1 MALGTILGIG
11 SAVAGAVGNI
21 AAADAQAAGQRAMVA
36 AQNKATEKSIN
47 NTNKYNK
54 KVYRKQKRFIEDQR
68 NYNFDTA
75 MINWQYNKDIQDY
88 NYAAELRAY
97 KKDQQNLRN
106 QLEMN
111 DLAAKQGYLAEQR
124 VMKEMAMSQSFARQD
139 SYIENLQKAGRA
151 RLGAAGQSSQR
162 AIQMTAA
169 EHGRNLAVL
178 DASFTSAIEQHN
190 INMFDIALAR
200 FGADYN
206 AQANAMLK
214 PQPLPEIPQPTM
226 PPLPK
231 FKKPKKLKFFE
242 LKSYADSTGAILGG
256 IGGVLGSVGGALGGL
271 AGSKPTA
278 VPGGGDG

>member
-1 MALGTILGIG
+1 MWGQIASAVIGGIG
-11 SAVAGAVGNI
+11 SAAASGAQRAGA
-21 AAADAQAAGQRAMVA
+21 AAAGRAA
-36 AQNKATEKSIN
+36 NKAARQSVK
-47 NTNKYNK
+47 NTNRYNRR
-54 KVYRKQKRFIEDQR
+54 VFNYQKDFIEDQR

-88 NYAAELRAY
+88 NYAAEIRAY
-97 KKDQQNLRN
+97 NKDQQNLRN

-111 DLAAKQGYLAEQR
+111 DIAAKQGYLAEQR

-151 RLGAAGQSSQR
+151 RLGSAGQSSDR

-206 AQANAMLK
+206 AKANAMLA
-214 PQPLPEIPQPTM
+214 PQPLPQIPQPTM
-226 PPLPK
+226 PPMPNWQE
-231 FKKPKKLKFFE
+231 PDE
-242 LKSYADSTGAILGG
+242 LEHYKIKGSVGGGMGSTLGT
-256 IGGVLGSVGGALGGL
+256 IGGVLGQIGGIGGL
-271 AGSKPTA
+271 FGGTPTG
-278 VPGGGDG
+278 VPD